1 MVKTDLYSAV
11 RYRMIYNW
19 VMHRQ
24 YLRNLSL
31 GGQTGVYSLYTT
43 TSRQEGVPVR
53 GGRALLNDGDAKGI

>member
-1 MVKTDLYSAV
+1 
-11 RYRMIYNW
+11 MIYNW